1 MHDFIVD
8 SIGYLQIITNMMMC
22 GDVCL
27 KLSESFSLSL
37 NLLFAITVIG
47 PEWVTFPYQGFGL
60 ERIYAIQILW
70 TCQKG

>member
-22 GDVCL
+22 CDVCL

-37 NLLFAITVIG
+37 SLLFAITVIG
-47 PEWVTFPYQGFGL
+47 PE
-60 ERIYAIQILW
+60 
-70 TCQKG
+70 